1 MDDTINSIVFF
12 DLEFMSDLITVSTDK
27 SLLNTTVIH
36 TYLSEQSYWA
46 RGRTFEEVVRSIEH
60 SMCFGV
66 YLDGQQIG
74 FARVISDKT
83 IFAYLADVFV
93 LPNFQ
98 GRGVAQTLLKS
109 ILDHSE
115 LKSVNWLLRTADAH
129 SLYEKFG
136 FVTVDEP
143 KTYLKKLRINN

>member
-1 MDDTINSIVFF
+1 
-12 DLEFMSDLITVSTDK
+12 MSDLITVSTDK
-27 SLLNTTVIH
+27 SLLNTTMVH

-46 RGRTFEEVVRSIEH
+46 KGRTFEEVVRSIEH

-66 YLDGQQIG
+66 YKNGQQIG

-98 GRGVAQTLLKS
+98 GRGVAQILLKA

-115 LKSVNWLLRTADAH
+115 LKTVNWLLRTADAH

-136 FVTVDEP
+136 FIRLDEP
-143 KTYLKKLRINN
+143 QTYLKRLRVSQ